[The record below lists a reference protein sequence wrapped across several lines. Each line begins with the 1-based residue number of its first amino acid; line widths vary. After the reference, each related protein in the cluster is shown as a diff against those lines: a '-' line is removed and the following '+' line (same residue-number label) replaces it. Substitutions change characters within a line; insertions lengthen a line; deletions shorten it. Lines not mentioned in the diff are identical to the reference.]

1 MWSVF
6 HRRLSIC
13 TILLTSFAWYKQSK
27 WFSQANLLIS
37 TQMRIVW
44 IFSALLCG
52 QAISDGRGGCWP
64 KGSLN
69 GTGAGGNTWA
79 PQPVL
84 FCSVQF
90 CGDPFHFARLEMILL
105 TIFRSVA
112 PFCCCLKFDMAIK
125 NITSICGLWC
135 DRMGR
140 AYGLW
145 HMAYGTLHSAVVIQ
159 FTTVVV

>member
-1 MWSVF
+1 MAV
-6 HRRLSIC
+6 
-13 TILLTSFAWYKQSK
+13 
-27 WFSQANLLIS
+27 
-37 TQMRIVW
+37 
-44 IFSALLCG
+44 G
-52 QAISDGRGGCWP
+52 GGGGCWP

-125 NITSICGLWC
+125 NITSICGL
-135 DRMGR
+135 
-140 AYGLW
+140 
-145 HMAYGTLHSAVVIQ
+145 
-159 FTTVVV
+159 